1 MRIPY
6 RRRPSPVPNAT
17 NGRKEKSIACSECH
31 NCQKRGAQ
39 CKKRRPG
46 CRREQEN
53 HSQKVCNTAPKL
65 LNTSRKSRCRQ
76 NPLNAAPKLPNATRI
91 FAANPGGF
99 AMTPKIHIVCP
110 DSTFYGIRRHTF
122 WALILPIGDAHCTLS
137 QLVTGYPYTRKVP
150 YKVVKCHLGAENVAW
165 TRDLNLLARPPQT
178 AFISVDDGSYATD
191 PREKG
196 ANEFA

>member
-31 NCQKRGAQ
+31 NCQKRETQ

-91 FAANPGGF
+91 FAANPGVLQCHPKSTSP
-99 AMTPKIHIVCP
+99 ALTPHFMAFEDTHSGHSYFTNRRCPLYLIAVCHRVSIYEK
-110 DSTFYGIRRHTF
+110 ST
-122 WALILPIGDAHCTLS
+122 LQSC
-137 QLVTGYPYTRKVP
+137 KVP
-150 YKVVKCHLGAENVAW
+150 SWSGK
-165 TRDLNLLARPPQT
+165 R
-178 AFISVDDGSYATD
+178 GSD
-191 PREKG
+191 PRPQSIG
-196 ANEFA
+196 TASSNCIYFRR

>member
-1 MRIPY
+1 MSRVPQEAFLSTECVFRTVEGPLRY
-6 RRRPSPVPNAT
+6 RMPQTAERRRALPAANAT
-17 NGRKEKSIACSECH
+17 TARKEEPSAKSAA
-31 NCQKRGAQ
+31 RGAAAS
-39 CKKRRPG
+39 KKITAKKFAIPPQICSTPPG
-46 CRREQEN
+46 RVDVAKI
-53 HSQKVCNTAPKL
+53 HSMPPQSCPM
-65 LNTSRKSRCRQ
+65 
-76 NPLNAAPKLPNATRI
+76 P
-91 FAANPGGF
+91 
-99 AMTPKIHIVCP
+99 PKIHIACP

-150 YKVVKCHLGAENVAW
+150 YKAVKCHLGAENGAR

-191 PREKG
+191 PREKE

>member
-1 MRIPY
+1 MFSTQVLSRTVGGRFRYRISLLYRRSLFLTPNASENESRTTGSLFEYRMRIPY

-65 LNTSRKSRCRQ
+65 
-76 NPLNAAPKLPNATRI
+76 PNAIRI
-91 FAANPGGF
+91 FAANPGVLQCHPKSTSP
-99 AMTPKIHIVCP
+99 ALTPHFMAFEDTHSGRLFYQSEMPIVPYRSLSQGIHI
-110 DSTFYGIRRHTF
+110 
-122 WALILPIGDAHCTLS
+122 
-137 QLVTGYPYTRKVP
+137 
-150 YKVVKCHLGAENVAW
+150 
-165 TRDLNLLARPPQT
+165 
-178 AFISVDDGSYATD
+178 
-191 PREKG
+191 REKYLTKL
-196 ANEFA
+196 